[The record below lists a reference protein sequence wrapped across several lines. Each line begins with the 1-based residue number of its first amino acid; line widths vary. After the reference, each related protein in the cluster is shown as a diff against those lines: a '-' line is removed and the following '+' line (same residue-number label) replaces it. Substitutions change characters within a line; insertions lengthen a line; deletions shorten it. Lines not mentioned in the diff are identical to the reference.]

1 LAAKFAANFA
11 VNFAANLKA
20 YSGRIQIAF
29 WLAGFAGLAVLGPS
43 WRCPSADKSGLNG
56 LFGLFGLFGFG
67 AVHPSCPV
75 DWVLLTE
82 PQDSHV
88 DSQAPQL
95 GA

>member
-29 WLAGFAGLAVLGPS
+29 WLAGLAGLAVLGPS
-43 WRCPSADKSGLNG
+43 RRCPSADKSGLS
-56 LFGLFGLFGFG
+56 GLFGFG
-67 AVHPSCPV
+67 AVHPFCPV

-82 PQDSHV
+82 PHDSHV